1 MNREGGLKAAFFDSK
16 DKSMSQIDEILDVV
30 AQKALIDRSKLSPE
44 AKLSDLNVSS
54 LDMVEVMFALE
65 DKFGIVLPFNAN
77 TNSNEF
83 QTVGDVI
90 ALVEKQLAV
99 KKGAAA

>member
-1 MNREGGLKAAFFDSK
+1 
-16 DKSMSQIDEILDVV
+16 MSQIDEILDIV
-30 AQKALIDRSKLSPE
+30 AQKALIDRSKLSPQ
-44 AKLSDLNVSS
+44 AKLADLNVSS

-65 DKFGIVLPFNAN
+65 DKFGIALPFNAN